1 MIKEPP
7 EVLALA
13 AIRELL
19 SDLSGERPGG
29 WTYVQTPS
37 VVGWPLPPAGQQM
50 KPEELPRI
58 YVLAASGSLLE
69 GAGQRGAA
77 LAYRKGFLVDIH
89 GLIRGDGTANA
100 DTWRWR
106 LLDDVIGTLHANWT
120 LFNAAMDGLDFTQ
133 RPQGVDQG
141 EFTSDALFILPITVR
156 LRPWAPTALPAS

>member
-19 SDLSGERPGG
+19 GDLSGERPGG
-29 WTYVQTPS
+29 WEYVQTPS

-50 KPEELPRI
+50 KSVDLPRI
-58 YVLAASGSLLE
+58 YVLAASGSQLE
-69 GAGQRGAA
+69 GAGQGRGSI
-77 LAYRKGFLVDIH
+77 AYRKGFLVDIH
-89 GLIRGDGTANA
+89 GLIEGDGTADA

-106 LLDDVIGTLHANWT
+106 LQDDVIGTLHANWT
-120 LFNAAMDGLDFTQ
+120 LFKAAMDGLDFTQ

-141 EFTSDALFILPITVR
+141 EFSNVALFIQPITVR